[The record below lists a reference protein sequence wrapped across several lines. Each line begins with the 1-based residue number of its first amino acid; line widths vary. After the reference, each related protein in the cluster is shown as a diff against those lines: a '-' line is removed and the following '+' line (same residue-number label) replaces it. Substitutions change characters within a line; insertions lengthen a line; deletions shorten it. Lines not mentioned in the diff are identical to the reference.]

1 MRSIAKQ
8 LQITGATILAACCGG
23 TPTGP
28 TAGPTTGQ
36 PAAAIQITSTPATI
50 LYAVCPSS
58 HCGPLLGQLEIE
70 ASLTIRET
78 GGVAITATRLGLTI
92 RRRSDNA
99 AIAANEVLAGATPL
113 RIGANGSTVVPIAM
127 HFDASAAEANMKVVV
142 VFEGSD
148 ANGRAVTFSTEVEI
162 RAP

>member
-1 MRSIAKQ
+1 MRKMRSRAKR
-8 LQITGATILAACCGG
+8 LQVIGAAILATCCGG
-23 TPTGP
+23 TT
-28 TAGPTTGQ
+28 TGPTTGQ
-36 PAAAIQITSTPATI
+36 PTAAVQITSNPPTI

-70 ASLTIRET
+70 ASFTIRET
-78 GGVAITATRLGLTI
+78 GGVAVTATRLGLTI

-99 AIAANEVLAGATPL
+99 AIATNEVLANATLL
-113 RIGANGSTVVPIAM
+113 RIAANGSTVVPIAM
-127 HFDASAAEANMKVVV
+127 HFDASAAEANMKVVI

-148 ANGRAVTFSTEVEI
+148 ANGRPVTFSTEVEI